1 MRNLG
6 LACVLGLMVLCS
18 GLYDRF
24 SAVTQLK
31 SNDFS
36 QFLNRLSLVM
46 ANLIDRPIDLLR
58 RRLHCHTL
66 DKA

>member
-36 QFLNRLSLVM
+36 QVKKGLWLV
-46 ANLIDRPIDLLR
+46 
-58 RRLHCHTL
+58 
-66 DKA
+66 